1 MPSRALSIAK
11 GIRVARRTPFLQVVK
26 TTVAVA
32 LAWVVA
38 GLVMQVELPIFGA
51 IAALLVVQPS
61 VNQSLGRALE
71 RSVGVVVGV
80 LVAVVATTV
89 LGQHGWLVLV
99 AVAVVLLLGWA
110 FRIGAGSANQAAI
123 SALLVL
129 SIGVTTPQYGL
140 NRVLETLIGAGVGVL
155 VNAAIA
161 PPVLLQ
167 PAHLAVGRFGR
178 DIATAL
184 DAFAETLTTPTDADE
199 RGALLTRARLLRTAS
214 AQAKAALDQGD
225 ESLLLNPRRS
235 RARDLLAADRALWAR
250 IDPVAT
256 QVMGMTRSVR
266 DGWQEPM
273 LEDPVV
279 ARIAD
284 ECRRAAT
291 DLRSLVAARG
301 AATDIAAPLP
311 DPALTTP
318 VTVLRPDP
326 LQWIVIGALLEDLR
340 RIREEIL
347 EPAA

>member
-1 MPSRALSIAK
+1 MPSRALAIAK

-26 TTVAVA
+26 TTVAVV

-38 GLVMQVELPIFGA
+38 GSVMRVDLPIFGA

-61 VNQSLGRALE
+61 VNQSLGRAIE

-80 LVAVVATTV
+80 LIAVAATAA
-89 LGQHGWLVLV
+89 LGPHGWLVLV
-99 AVAVVLLLGWA
+99 AVAVVPLLGWA
-110 FRIGAGSANQAAI
+110 LRIGAASANQAAI

-129 SIGVTTPQYGL
+129 SIGVTTPQYGV

-161 PPVLLQ
+161 PPVLLG
-167 PAHLAVGRFGR
+167 PAHLAVERFAE

-184 DAFAETLTTPTDADE
+184 DSLAEALTTPTDAAA
-199 RGALLTRARLLRTAS
+199 RSALLTRARLLRTAS
-214 AQAKAALDQGD
+214 AQARSALDQGD

-235 RARDLLAADRALWAR
+235 RNRDLLDADRALWRR

-256 QVMGMTRSVR
+256 QVVGMTRSVR
-266 DGWQEPM
+266 DGWQDAM
-273 LEDPVV
+273 LTDPVV

-284 ECRRAAT
+284 ECRRAAA
-291 DLRSLVAARG
+291 DRRSLL
-301 AATDIAAPLP
+301 APP
-311 DPALTTP
+311 STTAEPPSPALTTP

-326 LQWIVIGALLEDLR
+326 QLWIVIGALLEDLR

-347 EPAA
+347 EPTG